1 MAMLHLH
8 SRLNPQRMVIQNSEE
23 IASVEF
29 YFDGSLITSNRWKH
43 HASRGETRR
52 HRQTYGGTMSY
63 KTTQDMI
70 SEHMALVGDTPTLT
84 KLDALRILASAYC
97 YLDATILLDSAGVE
111 AFITLEHA
119 FGYIRRSLRIH
130 DLKPVNPIGF
140 IREGYNPSGPR
151 WL

>member
-1 MAMLHLH
+1 M
-8 SRLNPQRMVIQNSEE
+8 
-23 IASVEF
+23 
-29 YFDGSLITSNRWKH
+29 T
-43 HASRGETRR
+43 
-52 HRQTYGGTMSY
+52 
-63 KTTQDMI
+63 TTQDMI
-70 SEHMALVGDTPTLT
+70 NEHMRYEWRSGLKPLT
-84 KLDALRILASAYC
+84 KLDALRILASAYH

-119 FGYIRRSLRIH
+119 FGYVRRSLRIH